1 MQILPHVFSSLTTRV
16 RRCRQ
21 DVIEVSYDGAPLGE
35 PSDVTFPGVLRHE
48 DGAESKYQVGDAVV
62 WSWSMPAAWG
72 TVEKEP
78 LGVNLFRFCLRF

>member
-48 DGAESKYQVGDAVV
+48 DGAESKYQVGDTVV
-62 WSWSMPAAWG
+62 WSWSMPAAAAS
-72 TVEKEP
+72 P
-78 LGVNLFRFCLRF
+78 GVHRAEVSMAAC

>member
-1 MQILPHVFSSLTTRV
+1 MQILPAVFSSLTTRA

-48 DGAESKYQVGDAVV
+48 DGAESKYQVGDTVV
-62 WSWSMPAAWG
+62 WSWSMPAAAAS
-72 TVEKEP
+72 P
-78 LGVNLFRFCLRF
+78 GVHRAEVSSTALLTT